1 MDKNVKQKVLAELI
15 KMMKSRSVEGLKK
28 PHAEPDGDEG
38 YEEQEDPHIEVKVE
52 IPQGDKKKKTLDSI
66 FG

>member
-1 MDKNVKQKVLAELI
+1 MEKSVKQKVLAELI

-28 PHAEPDGDEG
+28 PHAEPDGDEV
-38 YEEQEDPHIEVKVE
+38 EAEDESSHVSVEVEVPIE
-52 IPQGDKKKKTLDSI
+52 KKKKTLDSI